1 VVYDQNRPDEPQR
14 PSGEDRPA
22 RRRIGRS
29 WGPPADEA
37 PEVAEESRQ
46 GTGQAP
52 EQYRFDPDRGRRHRY
67 SEDPTGQ
74 VPNVP
79 VEMAETG
86 PMVPATRRPSPGE
99 QFEPI
104 PPAPQHPQGP
114 QGFPN
119 DQSQQHA
126 QFAPPGVNQEYS
138 APPGANQE
146 YSAPPGVNQ
155 EYSAPPVNQEYSPAP
170 NSNQEYSAPHG
181 PNQDRG
187 GMPGADQDYSPPQQH
202 PGYSAPP
209 MPGDYAPQHPDQG
222 PPQPN
227 QAFAPPGANHEYRAT
242 PGVNQEYS
250 APPGPSAEYDNVPH
264 QDQSAPAQQFY
275 SAPQHPMPSA
285 PPPQQF
291 AAQEHLAPP
300 GANQEFGSAPRQNQD
315 FGASQE
321 YSPAPNSSQEYSA
334 PPAANPEFGQAP
346 AAHQEYS
353 APPASTANHSAPAAA
368 NPEHSAPPVGQHLSA
383 PPAPAAPQEI
393 PAPPAAP
400 ASQERPPRTPA
411 QHTGPNEVP
420 PPPAAPTPNGPSGL
434 RPNQI
439 SRSEQ
444 QTEQFPLVQPPPPVT
459 EVSPAAVPSPPVT
472 EQAPLRT
479 PPRNRPPIA
488 EPTPP
493 ATVEKD
499 VNDPESA
506 RLVDAVRQVP
516 GVRDAFH
523 VTSPDGASSLRLELE
538 DGVDPDEVHAVV
550 SAVVNEQRAVEPGPQ
565 SSDEPGEEVHGQV
578 EGPSTEV
585 EVAHIGSVELRRVEI
600 ESAGLEA
607 EVSVTLALGDSESTG
622 KVAVPPIDWHIQHA
636 AAAATVEALRPRL
649 GRSEVRVEVEHASIV
664 PTGPVKT
671 AVVVILWLDGH
682 SVRRLSGASVVTAE
696 RSRAVVSATL
706 GALAGEVSH

>member
-1 VVYDQNRPDEPQR
+1 MVYDQNRPDEPQR

-29 WGPPADEA
+29 WGPPAEEA
-37 PEVAEESRQ
+37 PETAEEGRQ
-46 GTGQAP
+46 GMAQSP

-79 VEMAETG
+79 VEIAETG
-86 PMVPATRRPSPGE
+86 PMVPATRRPTPGE

-104 PPAPQHPQGP
+104 PPAPQHSQGP
-114 QGFPN
+114 QGFQA
-119 DQSQQHA
+119 DQGQQ
-126 QFAPPGVNQEYS
+126 QSPF
-138 APPGANQE
+138 APPGANHE
-146 YSAPPGVNQ
+146 YGGQPGANGQ
-155 EYSAPPVNQEYSPAP
+155 GPA
-170 NSNQEYSAPHG
+170 A
-181 PNQDRG
+181 NQDRG
-187 GMPGADQDYSPPQQH
+187 AMPGSNPEYSPPQQH

-209 MPGDYAPQHPDQG
+209 MPGDYAAQQQHPNQG

-227 QAFAPPGANHEYRAT
+227 QEFAPGANQEYGPTPGGNQEFGAAPGTNPDYSAPPGAN
-242 PGVNQEYS
+242 PDYS
-250 APPGPSAEYDNVPH
+250 A
-264 QDQSAPAQQFY
+264 QSEQNAPAQQFY
-275 SAPQHPMPSA
+275 SAPQQAMPSA
-285 PPPQQF
+285 PPANQQF
-291 AAQEHLAPP
+291 APGVNQDFSAQPGGNQDYALPGPNQDYSANQDYTQAPGANPEFSQPQGAPQSFAAP
-300 GANQEFGSAPRQNQD
+300 GANQDFGQAPAMPEPGAPEQQYSAPRQQ
-315 FGASQE
+315 AM
-321 YSPAPNSSQEYSA
+321 PSA
-334 PPAANPEFGQAP
+334 PPAAD
-346 AAHQEYS
+346 
-353 APPASTANHSAPAAA
+353 
-368 NPEHSAPPVGQHLSA
+368 QHRSA
-383 PPAPAAPQEI
+383 PPAPPAPQET

-400 ASQERPPRTPA
+400 DANQEHSQGRPQA
-411 QHTGPNEVP
+411 QHTGPIEVP
-420 PPPAAPTPNGPSGL
+420 RPPVPPQTPNGPLSPTPG
-434 RPNQI
+434 
-439 SRSEQ
+439 STADQ
-444 QTEQFPLVQPPPPVT
+444 QTEQFPIVQPPPPVT

-479 PPRNRPPIA
+479 PPQNRPPMA

-499 VNDPESA
+499 VNDPDSV

-523 VTSPDGASSLRLELE
+523 VTAPDGASSLRLELE

-565 SSDEPGEEVHGQV
+565 SSDEPGEELHGQV
-578 EGPSTEV
+578 ESPSTEV
-585 EVAHIGSVELRRVEI
+585 EVANIGPVELRRVEI

-607 EVSVTLALGDSESTG
+607 EVSVTLALGDTESTG

-649 GRSEVRVEVEHASIV
+649 GVSDVRVEVEHASIV

-671 AVVVILWLDGH
+671 AVVVILWLDGR

>member
-14 PSGEDRPA
+14 PSGEERPA

-37 PEVAEESRQ
+37 PEPAEEARQ
-46 GTGQAP
+46 GMGQSP

-79 VEMAETG
+79 VEIAETG

-104 PPAPQHPQGP
+104 PPAPQHSQAPQN
-114 QGFPN
+114 FPGEQQ
-119 DQSQQHA
+119 QSP
-126 QFAPPGVNQEYS
+126 F

-155 EYSAPPVNQEYSPAP
+155 EFSAPPGANQEYAP
-170 NSNQEYSAPHG
+170 PGANQEYQQPGANQEYNPQPGANQEYSAPG
-181 PNQDRG
+181 QNQE
-187 GMPGADQDYSPPQQH
+187 YSPPAQEQGAPQQH

-209 MPGDYAPQHPDQG
+209 MPGDYAAPQQHQNQR

-227 QAFAPPGANHEYRAT
+227 QEFAPPGANQEFPPPSANGSA
-242 PGVNQEYS
+242 PAANQQEYG
-250 APPGPSAEYDNVPH
+250 AA
-264 QDQSAPAQQFY
+264 QDQNGPAQQFY
-275 SAPQHPMPSA
+275 SAPRQAMPSA
-285 PPPQQF
+285 PPANPQF
-291 AAQEHLAPP
+291 GAP
-300 GANQEFGSAPRQNQD
+300 NQEFSAQPH
-315 FGASQE
+315 
-321 YSPAPNSSQEYSA
+321 
-334 PPAANPEFGQAP
+334 
-346 AAHQEYS
+346 HQEYS
-353 APPASTANHSAPAAA
+353 APQHPNQEFAAPPGMNQEYVPGANHEYGAPPSANGSAPAQQEYSPQQATPQHPDA
-368 NPEHSAPPVGQHLSA
+368 LEAPQDPTAPPPLQ
-383 PPAPAAPQEI
+383 PPGP
-393 PAPPAAP
+393 
-400 ASQERPPRTPA
+400 
-411 QHTGPNEVP
+411 QHTGPIEVP
-420 PPPAAPTPNGPSGL
+420 QQAAPPTPSAPGPLPRGL
-434 RPNQI
+434 SNA
-439 SRSEQ
+439 EQ
-444 QTEQFPLVQPPPPVT
+444 QTEQFPIVQPQPPVT

-479 PPRNRPPIA
+479 PPANRPPFA

-523 VTSPDGASSLRLELE
+523 VTAPDGNSSLRLELE
-538 DGVDPDEVHAVV
+538 EGVDPDEVHAVV
-550 SAVVNEQRAVEPGPQ
+550 SAVVAEQRAVEPGPQ
-565 SSDEPGEEVHGQV
+565 TAEEPEVHDQV
-578 EGPSTEV
+578 ESPSAEV
-585 EVAHIGSVELRRVEI
+585 EVAKVGPVELRRVEI

-607 EVSVTLALGDSESTG
+607 EVSVTLALGDAESTG

-649 GRSEVRVEVEHASIV
+649 GANDVRVEVEHASIV

-671 AVVVILWLDGH
+671 AVVVVLWLDGH

-706 GALAGEVSH
+706 GALAGEVTH

>member
-1 VVYDQNRPDEPQR
+1 MVYDQNRPDEPQR

-29 WGPPADEA
+29 WGPPAEEA
-37 PEVAEESRQ
+37 PEPAEEARQ
-46 GTGQAP
+46 GMGQSP

-74 VPNVP
+74 VP
-79 VEMAETG
+79 VEIAETG

-104 PPAPQHPQGP
+104 PPAPQHSQAPQNFSGE
-114 QGFPN
+114 QQQQ
-119 DQSQQHA
+119 QSP
-126 QFAPPGVNQEYS
+126 FAPPSMN
-138 APPGANQE
+138 AA
-146 YSAPPGVNQ
+146 
-155 EYSAPPVNQEYSPAP
+155 SP
-170 NSNQEYSAPHG
+170 
-181 PNQDRG
+181 PNQDH
-187 GMPGADQDYSPPQQH
+187 GAPPQQDFGAPQQH

-209 MPGDYAPQHPDQG
+209 MPGDYAPQQHPNPG

-227 QAFAPPGANHEYRAT
+227 QEFAPPGANHEYSAPPGANQEYIAPPSANGAAPAANQEFSAPPVQDQGAQQQYYSAPHQALPSAPPANPQFAP

-250 APPGPSAEYDNVPH
+250 APPGVNQE
-264 QDQSAPAQQFY
+264 Y
-275 SAPQHPMPSA
+275 SAPPGVNQEYSA
-285 PPPQQF
+285 PPGVN
-291 AAQEHLAPP
+291 QEYSAPPGVNQEYSAPPGVNQEYTGQLP
-300 GANQEFGSAPRQNQD
+300 GANQEFSP
-315 FGASQE
+315 
-321 YSPAPNSSQEYSA
+321 SPAPQQFNAPRANQEFIAPPSANGATPGATQEYSA
-334 PPAANPEFGQAP
+334 P
-346 AAHQEYS
+346 AHDRS
-353 APPASTANHSAPAAA
+353 
-368 NPEHSAPPVGQHLSA
+368 V
-383 PPAPAAPQEI
+383 PPAPATPQEP

-400 ASQERPPRTPA
+400 EAPQEPAGTAPTPA
-411 QHTGPNEVP
+411 QQHPQQQTGPIAVPQQAP
-420 PPPAAPTPNGPSGL
+420 PPTTSAPAPQPPMGAD
-434 RPNQI
+434 
-439 SRSEQ
+439 Q
-444 QTEQFPLVQPPPPVT
+444 QTEQFPIVQPAPPVT

-479 PPRNRPPIA
+479 PPANRPPLA

-523 VTSPDGASSLRLELE
+523 VTAPDGASSLRLELE

-565 SSDEPGEEVHGQV
+565 SSDEPEVHDQV
-578 EGPSTEV
+578 ESPSSEIDVAKVGP
-585 EVAHIGSVELRRVEI
+585 VELRRVEI

-607 EVSVTLALGDSESTG
+607 EVSVTLALGDAESTG

-649 GRSEVRVEVEHASIV
+649 GASDIRVEVEHASIV

-671 AVVVILWLDGH
+671 AVVVILWLDGR
-682 SVRRLSGASVVTAE
+682 SVRRLSGAAVVTAE

-706 GALAGEVSH
+706 GALADEVSH